1 MNKKLLIVIA
11 AILVLAV
18 VGIALNRKKG
28 KISVSIGKTE
38 VVSLSGLLAEAKE
51 QEIKN
56 NFLEAKAIYQKLIA
70 DFSNSSEVM
79 NWQKKAE
86 ELNLRLLFSPA
97 ITPKS
102 ALYEIKSGDSLT
114 KIANKFKTTVDLIKK
129 SNNLT
134 DDKILPG
141 RKIKVWTAPFSIIV
155 DKSQN
160 TLILKTDEEIMK
172 TYIVSTGKNN
182 STPTG
187 NFKIT
192 NKLINPTWFKAG
204 AVVPAGSPE
213 NILGTRWLGLNLP
226 GYGLHGT
233 SEPQSLGKQVTQGC
247 VRLSNSDIEE
257 LYILIPEGTEV
268 TIVD

>member
-1 MNKKLLIVIA
+1 VNKKLLIAIVIVSVL
-11 AILVLAV
+11 LVVL
-18 VGIALNRKKG
+18 IALNLKKTKG
-28 KISVSIGKTE
+28 SAA
-38 VVSLSGLLAEAKE
+38 SLSGLLAQAKTLE
-51 QEIKN
+51 TKN

-79 NWQKKAE
+79 NWQKKIE
-86 ELNLRLLFSPA
+86 ELNLRLLFSST
-97 ITPKS
+97 ITAKS
-102 ALYEIKSGDSLT
+102 ILYEIKSGDNLT
-114 KIANKFKTTVDLIKK
+114 KIAKEFKTTADLIKK
-129 SNNLT
+129 SNNLS

-160 TLILKTDEEIMK
+160 ILILKTDEEIVK

-192 NKLINPTWFKAG
+192 SKLVNPTWFKAG
-204 AVVPAGSPE
+204 TVVPAGSAE
-213 NILGTRWLGLNLP
+213 NILGSRWLGFNLP

-233 SEPQSLGKQVTQGC
+233 NEPQSLGKQVTQGC
-247 VRLSNSDIEE
+247 VRLSKPDIEE
-257 LYILIPEGTEV
+257 LYIIIPEGTEV